1 MQLQE
6 EIENRTINLVISMTR
21 LSGRGIVNASRFFIN
36 RARYGRSGNSKNGA
50 MYQGRKKVTELVGQ
64 GDSVTSVPVTDKRI
78 RDFEQVARKYGVQFA
93 VMKKREKGNRRNLVF
108 FKVNDMELSH
118 LVLDEYTEKN
128 DAEKGTR
135 TSQCVKEHRLNR
147 FKEMVRNDRTKTV
160 NRNRER
166 ERSR

>member
-1 MQLQE
+1 MQE

-36 RARYGRSGNSKNGA
+36 KARYGRSGNSKNGA
-50 MYQGRKKVTELVGQ
+50 MYQGRKKVKDLVGQ
-64 GDSVTSVPVTDKRI
+64 GDSVTSVPVTDRRI

-93 VMKKREKGNRRNLVF
+93 VMKKREKGNHRYLVF
-108 FKVNDMELSH
+108 FKVKDMELFQI
-118 LVLDEYTEKN
+118 VMDEYTK
-128 DAEKGTR
+128 KMLQKR
-135 TSQCVKEHRLNR
+135 EHERPSVMKQLNR
-147 FKEMVRNDRTKTV
+147 FKEMVRTDRTKTV

>member
-1 MQLQE
+1 MQE

-36 RARYGRSGNSKNGA
+36 RARYGRSGSSKNGA

-93 VMKKREKGNRRNLVF
+93 VMKKREEGNRRYLVF
-108 FKVNDMELSH
+108 FKVKDIS
-118 LVLDEYTEKN
+118 Y
-128 DAEKGTR
+128 
-135 TSQCVKEHRLNR
+135 SQA
-147 FKEMVRNDRTKTV
+147 
-160 NRNRER
+160 
-166 ERSR
+166 